1 MNAVLYFSCSGQSKC
16 VADDLA
22 KRLDWELFETKD
34 AHGCYESVA
43 VVFPVHCQS
52 YPAPLKNFFKN
63 LCADNVALIA
73 TYGRAH
79 HGNAIYE
86 ATKLLKCPVT
96 AAAYLPAKHAY
107 SDSGDT
113 AFVPEQLVKI
123 LRESKKGDACANI
136 PKLRKTPF
144 AAIFPATRSRAIIK
158 IKMNGN
164 CTKCNTCGN
173 VCPVNAIAFGKP
185 SSKCIRCL
193 KCVYE
198 CPQNA
203 LYTKKSTALRIYLKK
218 PRFDK
223 ILIYTSKG

>member
-1 MNAVLYFSCSGQSKC
+1 MNAVLYFSCSSQSKC
-16 VADDLA
+16 VAYDLA
-22 KRLDWELFETKD
+22 KRLGWELYETKN
-34 AHGCYESVA
+34 AQSHYENVA

-52 YPAPLKNFFKN
+52 YPAPLKSFFKN

-73 TYGRAH
+73 TYGMAH

-86 ATKLLKCPVT
+86 ATKLLKCTVT
-96 AAAYLPAKHAY
+96 AAAYLPEKHTY

-113 AFVPEQLVKI
+113 VFVPEQLVKI

-144 AAIFPATRSRAIIK
+144 AAIFPAARSRAIIK